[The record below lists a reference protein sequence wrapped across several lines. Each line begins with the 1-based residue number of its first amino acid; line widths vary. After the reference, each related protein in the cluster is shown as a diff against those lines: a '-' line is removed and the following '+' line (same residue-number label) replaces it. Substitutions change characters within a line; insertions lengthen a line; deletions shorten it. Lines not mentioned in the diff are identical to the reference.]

1 MDENL
6 IVFLQTGELIDQPLK
21 ISLILF
27 AVEKNE
33 FLVLFETL
41 KTNFKQN
48 NLDNL
53 LQSLK
58 TKTRTRTFLVKF

>member
-21 ISLILF
+21 ISLIFF